1 MKKYPVLLLVLLL
14 LTSFVTAQSR
24 RGGFQVGIAFEP
36 FFPQGEFRDVTD
48 NIGWGG
54 SLDMLYRIPDSALH
68 IGAAFAYHINGS
80 ETRWE
85 PLSWSIQDILVEVRT
100 TNAVARGHMLLR
112 LQPASGMLRP
122 YVEGMIGLLH
132 FTTDTRAYDDSNWDG
147 EAFASTNQIRSTVFS
162 YGMGGGLLLNLMG
175 RPRFQE
181 RNPFSV
187 SLEFGL
193 RYLRGGSAEY
203 MMPGDIVL
211 ADTSFTYY
219 VNQSRTDILIP
230 KLGVTFSF

>member
-1 MKKYPVLLLVLLL
+1 MKKLPVLLLVLYL
-14 LTSFVTAQSR
+14 LTSLVTAQSR

-54 SLDMLYRIPDSALH
+54 SLDMLYRIPNSALH

-85 PLSWSIQDILVEVRT
+85 PLSWSIPDILVKVRT
-100 TNAVARGHMLLR
+100 TNAVVRSHMLLR
-112 LQPASGMLRP
+112 LQPALGMLRP
-122 YVEGMIGLLH
+122 YIEGMIGLLH
-132 FTTDTRAYDDSNWDG
+132 FSTDTRAYDDSNWEE
-147 EAFASTNQIRSTVFS
+147 EAFASTNHIRSTVFS

-175 RPRFQE
+175 RPHIQE

-193 RYLRGGSAEY
+193 RYLRGGTAEY
-203 MMPGDIVL
+203 MIPGDIVL
-211 ADTSFTYY
+211 DESNLTYY

-230 KLGVTFSF
+230 KVGVTFSF